1 MCGSCAAGWGA
12 VNKMKHKVIIGV
24 FLLIFS
30 ALPLLLLLLQ
40 SIAPG
45 WGWGEL
51 FPSVVSV
58 QAWQTALGDPALR
71 EAVIVTIMVIL
82 FVAAGNVIFGV
93 PAAKM
98 LAYKHFRGKLWLDNL
113 LFLPIL
119 IPMTAVAMG
128 IHFTFIRAGLADTW
142 FGTALVLFIPTLPYT
157 IRVLRAGFERFG
169 PESEEQAKSLGSTT
183 LQALMFVQLPQIMPS
198 LRSAVF
204 LTVVI
209 TAGQYILPVIIGG
222 GTVPMLSLLYFPYSN
237 SANEAVVSALSLLFA
252 LLPLVVILLAEMVMR
267 LVFAAAHRR

>member
-1 MCGSCAAGWGA
+1 
-12 VNKMKHKVIIGV
+12 MKHKLIIGV

-30 ALPLLLLLLQ
+30 VLPLLLLLLQ

-51 FPSVVSV
+51 FPSAVSI
-58 QAWQTALGDPALR
+58 QAWQTAFSDPALR
-71 EAVIVTIMVIL
+71 QSMIVTVMITL
-82 FVAAGNVIFGV
+82 FVTAGNLLLGI
-93 PAAKM
+93 PAAKL
-98 LAYKHFRGKLWLDNL
+98 LAYQHFKGKLWLDNL

-142 FGTALVLFIPTLPYT
+142 LGTALVLFIPTLPYT
-157 IRVLRAGFERFG
+157 IRVVRAGFERLG
-169 PESEEQAKSLGSTT
+169 QESEEQAKSLGSSPM
-183 LQALMFVQLPQIMPS
+183 QALLFVQLPQMMPS

-237 SANEAVVSALSLLFA
+237 SANEAVVSALSILFA
-252 LLPLVVILLAEMVMR
+252 LLPLVVILLAEA
-267 LVFAAAHRR
+267 LLQIVFTAAERR